1 MSVLDDLGLYLQE
14 NGFGQLGS
22 TIFLGVL
29 PSEPVSYLALTEE
42 YGYDV
47 YYTLEEV
54 QMRYEEPRLIV
65 WSKNPRYEVARSIAQ
80 DVYKLFGAIHN
91 QTINGIRYLSC
102 KPEHPPYFNEI
113 DPQRNVFIIFYMEVC
128 KDVE

>member
-1 MSVLDDLGLYLQE
+1 MSVLDDLGQFLVQ
-14 NGFGQLGS
+14 NNFGQLGS

-29 PSEPVSYLALTEE
+29 PSEPVAFIALTEE

-47 YYTLEEV
+47 YYTLEEP

-65 WSKNPRYEVARSIAQ
+65 WVKNPRYEVARNTSQNI
-80 DVYKLFGAIHN
+80 YKLFGAVHN
-91 QTINGIRYLSC
+91 QTINGVRYLAC

-128 KDVE
+128 KDVA